1 MTILKLLRPNTTTH
15 EEVSYL
21 AVCFNSFFLFGLQAL
36 PLLLIEPAF
45 LELLSELVSLKLS
58 GKDGGGS
65 VSFCGW
71 VKENG
76 AAGDIKLFITAD
88 TVLVQARSKG
98 G

>member
-1 MTILKLLRPNTTTH
+1 M
-15 EEVSYL
+15 
-21 AVCFNSFFLFGLQAL
+21 
-36 PLLLIEPAF
+36 
-45 LELLSELVSLKLS
+45 ELLSELVSLKLS

-65 VSFCGW
+65 VSFRGW